1 MIEYK
6 QEKTTTR
13 QAKVEEKN
21 RKIGL
26 LGGTFDPV
34 HLGHV
39 RMAEACKEKLCLDE
53 VWWIPA
59 SVPPHKNRETTPYE
73 TRRTWISK
81 ALKGKS
87 GHSILDIENEREGKS
102 YTYHTL
108 LELHRREPNCQ
119 FYFLTGADSLEQL
132 HTWYHWE
139 DILDLC
145 VFVVTTRPGYDM
157 VVPDIVA
164 SVAQKSK
171 GGILRVDIDALDVSS
186 TEVRERVA
194 RKQAIEE
201 LIPEAIVDEVKE
213 SMEIKVEG
221 YKEILKNRLSV
232 KRYTHSVGVANTAA
246 RLAGMFNGNIEK
258 AYLAGLMHDYA
269 RELSE
274 EELLELTAKHDLS
287 TDGVELMQTSLLHG
301 PVGAW
306 LLEQEGLITDK
317 QVLDA
322 IRWHTTGHPD
332 MDQLA
337 RIIYISDYIEP
348 GRNFPGVDMLRQIT
362 NKDLNLGVLAGLDHT
377 LGFLVQ
383 RNNFIHPLSIAARN
397 RLLEEHVVEELS

>member
-1 MIEYK
+1 MSAFAE
-6 QEKTTTR
+6 ETT
-13 QAKVEEKN
+13 KKN

-39 RMAEACKEKLCLDE
+39 RMAEACKAQLSLDE
-53 VWWIPA
+53 IWWIPA
-59 SVPPHKNRETTPYE
+59 AVPPHKTRETSPYE
-73 TRRTWISK
+73 KRRAWIAK
-81 ALKGKS
+81 VLEGKD
-87 GHSILDIENEREGKS
+87 GHRILDIEKEREGKS

-108 LELHRREPNCQ
+108 LELHKREPDCH
-119 FYFLTGADSLEQL
+119 FYFLTGADSLNQL

-145 VFVVTTRPGYDM
+145 TFVATTRPGYDM
-157 VVPDIVA
+157 ELPEEIRIVA
-164 SVAQKSK
+164 EKSK
-171 GGILRVDIDALDVSS
+171 GGILRVEIDALDVSS
-186 TEVRERVA
+186 TEVRMRVA
-194 RKQAIEE
+194 NNQEIMH
-201 LIPEAIVDEVKE
+201 LIPQVIVDEVKE

-221 YKEILKNRLSV
+221 YKEILKHRLSV

-246 RLAGMFNGNIEK
+246 RLAGMFNGDIER

-274 EELLELTAKHDLS
+274 EELLELTAKHNLS
-287 TDGVELMQTSLLHG
+287 TDGVELMQTALLHG

-306 LLEQEGLITDK
+306 LLEQEGIITDQ

-348 GRNFPGVDMLRQIT
+348 GRNFPGVDVLRQIT

-397 RLLEEHVVEELS
+397 RLLEEHVVEDLS

>member
-1 MIEYK
+1 MRSDMAQKGIK
-6 QEKTTTR
+6 
-13 QAKVEEKN
+13 
-21 RKIGL
+21 KIGL
-26 LGGTFDPV
+26 FGGTFDPV
-34 HLGHV
+34 HMGHL
-39 RMAEACKEKLCLDE
+39 RMAEACKAQLGLDE
-53 VWWIPA
+53 IWWIPA
-59 SVPPHKNRETTPYE
+59 SVPPHKTRLTTPYE
-73 TRRTWISK
+73 VRREWIARTIDGK
-81 ALKGKS
+81 KG
-87 GHSILDIENEREGKS
+87 HCILDIEKEREGKS

-108 LELHRREPNCQ
+108 LELHEREPNCQ

-145 VFVVTTRPGYDM
+145 VFVVTTRPGYQLTI
-157 VVPDIVA
+157 PEQIKAVA
-164 SVAQKSK
+164 ENSK
-171 GGILRVDIDALDVSS
+171 GGILPVEIDALAISS
-186 TEVRERVA
+186 TEVRERVVRNQTIA
-194 RKQAIEE
+194 AWIPAEIIEE
-201 LIPEAIVDEVKE
+201 VRER
-213 SMEIKVEG
+213 MEIKVEG
-221 YKEILKNRLSV
+221 YKEILKKRLSV

-246 RLAGMFNGNIEK
+246 RLAGMFNGDIER

-269 RELSE
+269 RELPE
-274 EELLELTAKHDLS
+274 EELLELTAKHKLS

-306 LLEQEGLITDK
+306 LLEEEGLITDP

-348 GRNFPGVDMLRQIT
+348 GRNFPGVDVLRQIT

-383 RNNFIHPLSIAARN
+383 RNHFIHPLSIATRN
-397 RLLEEHVVEELS
+397 RLLEEHVVEDLS

>member
-1 MIEYK
+1 MSEAV
-6 QEKTTTR
+6 QNTT
-13 QAKVEEKN
+13 QK

-34 HLGHV
+34 HLGHMRV
-39 RMAEACKEKLCLDE
+39 AEACKEKLQLEE

-59 SVPPHKNRETTPYE
+59 SVPPHKTRQTTPYE
-73 TRRTWISK
+73 IRRAWIAK
-81 ALKGKS
+81 LLEGKR
-87 GHSILDIENEREGKS
+87 GHRILDIEKEREGKS

-108 LELHRREPNCQ
+108 LELEKREPDCQ
-119 FYFLTGADSLEQL
+119 FYFLTGADSLEGL
-132 HTWYHWE
+132 HTWHQWE
-139 DILDLC
+139 AILDLC
-145 VFVVTTRPGYDM
+145 VFVVTTRPGYDL
-157 VVPDIVA
+157 VLSDEIAAVA
-164 SVAQKSK
+164 KKSK
-171 GGILRVDIDALDVSS
+171 GGILPLEIDALPVSS

-194 RKQAIEE
+194 RNQSLEAWIPVAI
-201 LIPEAIVDEVKE
+201 IDEVKE
-213 SMEIKVEG
+213 RMEIKVEG
-221 YKEILKNRLSV
+221 YKEILKHRLSV
-232 KRYTHSVGVANTAA
+232 KRYTHSVSVANTAA
-246 RLAGMFNGNIEK
+246 RLAGMFNGDIER

-274 EELLELTAKHDLS
+274 EELLELTAKHNLS

-377 LGFLVQ
+377 LAFLMQ
-383 RNNFIHPLSIAARN
+383 RNHFIHPLSIATRN
-397 RLLEEHVVEELS
+397 RLLEEHVVEDLS

>member
-1 MIEYK
+1 MSVQLAPVITKY
-6 QEKTTTR
+6 R
-13 QAKVEEKN
+13 

-34 HLGHV
+34 HFGHL

-59 SVPPHKNRETTPYE
+59 SVPPHKNRQTTPYE
-73 TRRTWISK
+73 KRRAWIAQ
-81 ALKGKS
+81 ALEGKI
-87 GHSILDIENEREGKS
+87 GHRILDVEKEREGKS
-102 YTYHTL
+102 YTYDTL
-108 LELHRREPNCQ
+108 LELHRREPDCQ
-119 FYFLTGADSLEQL
+119 FYFLTGADSLDGL
-132 HTWYHWE
+132 NTWYRWE
-139 DILDLC
+139 NILDLC
-145 VFVVTTRPGYDM
+145 VFVVTTRPGYDLEI
-157 VVPDIVA
+157 PDEIA
-164 SVAQKSK
+164 SVAQKTK
-171 GGILRVDIDALDVSS
+171 GGILCVEIDALQISS

-194 RKQAIEE
+194 RGQSIEDLVPAA
-201 LIPEAIVDEVKE
+201 LINEVKE
-213 SMEIKVEG
+213 RMEIKVEG

-232 KRYTHSVGVANTAA
+232 KRYTHSIGVANTAA
-246 RLAGMFNGNIEK
+246 RLAGMFNGDIER

-269 RELSE
+269 RELTE
-274 EELLELTAKHDLS
+274 EELLELTAKHNLS

-306 LLEQEGLITDK
+306 LLEQEGLITDQ
-317 QVLDA
+317 QVLNA

-337 RIIYISDYIEP
+337 RIVYISDYIEP
-348 GRNFPGVDMLRQIT
+348 GRNFPGVDLLRQIA

-377 LGFLVQ
+377 LSFLVQ

-397 RLLEEHVVEELS
+397 RLLEEHVVEDLS

>member
-1 MIEYK
+1 MSMQK
-6 QEKTTTR
+6 NTTGPK
-13 QAKVEEKN
+13 AK

-34 HLGHV
+34 HLGHI
-39 RMAEACKEKLCLDE
+39 RMAEVCKEKLGLDE
-53 VWWIPA
+53 IWWIPA
-59 SVPPHKNRETTPYE
+59 SVPPHKTRQTTPYD
-73 TRRTWISK
+73 TRRAWIEKVLMGK
-81 ALKGKS
+81 A
-87 GHSILDIENEREGKS
+87 GHRILDIEKEREGKS

-108 LELHRREPNCQ
+108 LELHKREPDCC
-119 FYFLTGADSLEQL
+119 FYFLTGADSLDGL
-132 HTWYHWE
+132 HTWYHWQ

-145 VFVVTTRPGYDM
+145 TFVVTTRPGYDM
-157 VVPDIVA
+157 EISEEIQA
-164 SVAQKSK
+164 IAENSK
-171 GGILRVDIDALDVSS
+171 GGILCIEIDALNVSS

-194 RKQAIEE
+194 RSRIIDDLVPAAIM
-201 LIPEAIVDEVKE
+201 DEVQE
-213 SMEIKVEG
+213 SMEIKIEG

-232 KRYTHSVGVANTAA
+232 KRYTHSIGVANTAA
-246 RLAGMFNGNIEK
+246 RLAGMFNGDIER

-274 EELLELTAKHDLS
+274 EALLELTAKHNLS

-306 LLEQEGLITDK
+306 LLEQEGLITDQK
-317 QVLDA
+317 VLDA

-377 LGFLVQ
+377 LNFLIQ
-383 RNNFIHPLSIAARN
+383 RNNFIHPLSIATRN
-397 RLLEEHVVEELS
+397 RMLETYVTEDLS

>member
-1 MIEYK
+1 MSGQTK
-6 QEKTTTR
+6 
-13 QAKVEEKN
+13 QAK

-34 HLGHV
+34 HLGHI
-39 RMAEACKEKLCLDE
+39 RMAEACKAQLSLDE
-53 VWWIPA
+53 IWWIPA
-59 SVPPHKNRETTPYE
+59 SVPPHKERQTTAYE
-73 TRRTWISK
+73 TRRAWIERVLGGS
-81 ALKGKS
+81 A
-87 GHSILDIENEREGKS
+87 GHRILDIEKEREGKS

-108 LELHRREPNCQ
+108 LELHKREPDCQ
-119 FYFLTGADSLEQL
+119 FYFLTGADSIDGL

-145 VFVVTTRPGYDM
+145 TFVVTTRPGYDLALPDEIA
-157 VVPDIVA
+157 VVA
-164 SVAQKSK
+164 EKSK
-171 GGILRVDIDALDVSS
+171 GGILRIEIDALNVSS

-194 RKQAIEE
+194 RNLPIDV
-201 LIPEAIVDEVKE
+201 LIPEEIIGEVRD

-246 RLAGMFNGNIEK
+246 RLAGMFNGDIER

-269 RELSE
+269 RELTE
-274 EELLELTAKHDLS
+274 EELLELTAKHHLS

-306 LLEQEGLITDK
+306 LLEQEGLITDP

-337 RIIYISDYIEP
+337 RIVYISDYIEP
-348 GRNFPGVDMLRQIT
+348 GRNFPGVDVLRQIT

-377 LGFLVQ
+377 LSFLVQ
-383 RNNFIHPLSIAARN
+383 RNNFIHPLSVATRN
-397 RLLEEHVVEELS
+397 RLLEEHVVEDLS

>member
-1 MIEYK
+1 
-6 QEKTTTR
+6 
-13 QAKVEEKN
+13 
-21 RKIGL
+21 
-26 LGGTFDPV
+26 
-34 HLGHV
+34 
-39 RMAEACKEKLCLDE
+39 
-53 VWWIPA
+53 
-59 SVPPHKNRETTPYE
+59 
-73 TRRTWISK
+73 
-81 ALKGKS
+81 
-87 GHSILDIENEREGKS
+87 
-102 YTYHTL
+102 
-108 LELHRREPNCQ
+108 
-119 FYFLTGADSLEQL
+119 TGADSLEGL
-132 HTWYHWE
+132 TTWYHWE

-145 VFVVTTRPGYDM
+145 VFVVTTRPGYALEFSD
-157 VVPDIVA
+157 DIRAVA
-164 SVAQKSK
+164 EKSK
-171 GGILRVDIDALDVSS
+171 GGILCVEIDALDVSS

-194 RKQAIEE
+194 RGQTIADLIPQAIIEE
-201 LIPEAIVDEVKE
+201 VSE

-232 KRYTHSVGVANTAA
+232 KRYTHSIGVANTAA
-246 RLAGMFNGNIEK
+246 RLAGMFNGDIER

-269 RELSE
+269 RELTE
-274 EELLELTAKHDLS
+274 EELLELTAKHNLS

-306 LLEQEGLITDK
+306 LLEHEGLITDK

-348 GRNFPGVDMLRQIT
+348 GRNFPGVDVLRQIT

-383 RNNFIHPLSIAARN
+383 RNNFIHPLSIATRN
-397 RLLEEHVVEELS
+397 RLLEEHVVEDLS

>member
-1 MIEYK
+1 MSVQLAPVITKY
-6 QEKTTTR
+6 R
-13 QAKVEEKN
+13 

-34 HLGHV
+34 HFGHL

-59 SVPPHKNRETTPYE
+59 SVPPHKNRQTTPYE
-73 TRRTWISK
+73 KRRAWIAQ
-81 ALKGKS
+81 ALEGKI
-87 GHSILDIENEREGKS
+87 GHRILDVEKEREGKS
-102 YTYHTL
+102 YTYDTL
-108 LELHRREPNCQ
+108 LELHRREPGCQ
-119 FYFLTGADSLEQL
+119 FYFLTGADSLDGL
-132 HTWYHWE
+132 NTWYRWE
-139 DILDLC
+139 NILDLC
-145 VFVVTTRPGYDM
+145 VFVVTTRPGYDLEI
-157 VVPDIVA
+157 PDEIA
-164 SVAQKSK
+164 SVAQKTK
-171 GGILRVDIDALDVSS
+171 GGILCVEIDALQISS

-194 RKQAIEE
+194 RGQSIEDLVPAA
-201 LIPEAIVDEVKE
+201 LINEVKE
-213 SMEIKVEG
+213 RMEIKVEG

-232 KRYTHSVGVANTAA
+232 KRYTHSIGVANTAA
-246 RLAGMFNGNIEK
+246 RLAGMFNGDIER

-269 RELSE
+269 RELTE
-274 EELLELTAKHDLS
+274 EELLELTAKHNLS

-306 LLEQEGLITDK
+306 LLEQEGLITDQ
-317 QVLDA
+317 QVLNA

-337 RIIYISDYIEP
+337 RIVYISDYIEP
-348 GRNFPGVDMLRQIT
+348 GRNFPGVDLLRQIA

-377 LGFLVQ
+377 LSFLVQ

-397 RLLEEHVVEELS
+397 RLLEEHVVEDLS

>member
-1 MIEYK
+1 MSG
-6 QEKTTTR
+6 QANKTR
-13 QAKVEEKN
+13 

-34 HLGHV
+34 HFGHI
-39 RMAEACKEKLCLDE
+39 RMAEACKAQLALDE
-53 VWWIPA
+53 IWWIPA
-59 SVPPHKNRETTPYE
+59 SVPPHKTRQTTPYDK
-73 TRRTWISK
+73 RRAWVEQAIS
-81 ALKGKS
+81 GKT
-87 GHSILDIENEREGKS
+87 GHYILDIEKEREGKS

-108 LELHRREPNCQ
+108 LELHEREPDCG
-119 FYFLTGADSLEQL
+119 FYFLTGADSLEGL
-132 HTWYHWE
+132 TTWYHWE

-145 VFVVTTRPGYDM
+145 VFVVTTRPGYALEFSD
-157 VVPDIVA
+157 DIRAVA
-164 SVAQKSK
+164 EKSK
-171 GGILRVDIDALDVSS
+171 GGILCVEIDALDVSS

-194 RKQAIEE
+194 RGQTIADLIPQAIIEE
-201 LIPEAIVDEVKE
+201 VSE

-232 KRYTHSVGVANTAA
+232 KRYTHSIGVANTAA
-246 RLAGMFNGNIEK
+246 RLAGMFNGDIER

-269 RELSE
+269 RELTE
-274 EELLELTAKHDLS
+274 EELLELTAKHNLS

-306 LLEQEGLITDK
+306 LLEHEGLITDK

-348 GRNFPGVDMLRQIT
+348 GRNFPGVDVLRQIT

-383 RNNFIHPLSIAARN
+383 RNNFIHPLSIATRN
-397 RLLEEHVVEELS
+397 RLLEEHVVEDLS

>member
-1 MIEYK
+1 MSVQLAPVITK
-6 QEKTTTR
+6 HR
-13 QAKVEEKN
+13 

-34 HLGHV
+34 HFGHL

-59 SVPPHKNRETTPYE
+59 SVPPHKNRQTTPYE
-73 TRRTWISK
+73 KRRAWITQ
-81 ALKGKS
+81 ALEGKI
-87 GHSILDIENEREGKS
+87 GHRILDVEKEREGKS
-102 YTYHTL
+102 YTYDTL
-108 LELHRREPNCQ
+108 LELHRREPDCQ
-119 FYFLTGADSLEQL
+119 FYFLTGADSLDGL
-132 HTWYHWE
+132 NTWYRWE
-139 DILDLC
+139 NILDLC
-145 VFVVTTRPGYDM
+145 VFVVTTRPGYDLEI
-157 VVPDIVA
+157 PDEIA
-164 SVAQKSK
+164 SVAQKTK
-171 GGILRVDIDALDVSS
+171 GGILCVEIDALQISS

-194 RKQAIEE
+194 RGQSIEDLVPAA
-201 LIPEAIVDEVKE
+201 LINEVKE
-213 SMEIKVEG
+213 RMEIKVEG

-232 KRYTHSVGVANTAA
+232 KRYTHSIGVANTAA
-246 RLAGMFNGNIEK
+246 RLAGMFNGDIER

-269 RELSE
+269 RELTE
-274 EELLELTAKHDLS
+274 EELLELTAKHNLS

-306 LLEQEGLITDK
+306 LLEQEGLITDQ
-317 QVLDA
+317 QVLNA

-337 RIIYISDYIEP
+337 RIVYISDYIEP
-348 GRNFPGVDMLRQIT
+348 GRNFPGVDLLRQIT

-377 LGFLVQ
+377 LSFLVQ

-397 RLLEEHVVEELS
+397 RLLEEHIVEDLS

>member
-1 MIEYK
+1 MSTMQNQPVVK
-6 QEKTTTR
+6 
-13 QAKVEEKN
+13 
-21 RKIGL
+21 KIGL

-39 RMAEACKEKLCLDE
+39 RMAEACKAQLGLDE
-53 VWWIPA
+53 IWWIPA
-59 SVPPHKNRETTPYE
+59 SVPPHKTRQTTPYDI
-73 TRRTWISK
+73 RRAWLSK
-81 ALKGKS
+81 VIDGKD
-87 GHSILDIENEREGKS
+87 GYRILDIEREREGKS

-108 LELHRREPNCQ
+108 LELHKRETNCQ

-139 DILDLC
+139 EILELC
-145 VFVVTTRPGYDM
+145 TFVATTRPGYDLKIAED
-157 VVPDIVA
+157 VLAVA
-164 SVAQKSK
+164 EKSK
-171 GGILRVDIDALDVSS
+171 GGILCVEIDALDVSS

-194 RKQAIEE
+194 RCQSIEAM
-201 LIPEAIVDEVKE
+201 IPAEIIKEVNN

-221 YKEILKNRLSV
+221 YKEILKKRLSV

-246 RLAGMFNGNIEK
+246 RLAGMFNGDIER

-269 RELSE
+269 REMTE
-274 EELLELTAKHDLS
+274 EELLELAAKHNLS

-301 PVGAW
+301 PIGAW
-306 LLEQEGLITDK
+306 LLEQEGLITDP

-348 GRNFPGVDMLRQIT
+348 GRNFPGVDVLRQIT

-377 LGFLVQ
+377 LTFLIQ
-383 RNNFIHPLSIAARN
+383 RNHFIHPLSIAARN
-397 RLLEEHVVEELS
+397 RMLEEHVVEDLS

>member
-1 MIEYK
+1 MSGNENAMK
-6 QEKTTTR
+6 QK
-13 QAKVEEKN
+13 

-39 RMAEACKEKLCLDE
+39 RMAEACKAQLGLDE
-53 VWWIPA
+53 IWWIPA
-59 SVPPHKNRETTPYE
+59 SVPPHKTRQTTPYDK
-73 TRRTWISK
+73 RREWIAKTIEGK
-81 ALKGKS
+81 A
-87 GHSILDIENEREGKS
+87 GHRILDIEKEREGKS

-108 LELHRREPNCQ
+108 QELHKREPDCQ
-119 FYFLTGADSLEQL
+119 FYFLTGADSLDGL

-145 VFVVTTRPGYDM
+145 TFVVTTRPGYDM
-157 VVPDIVA
+157 EISEEVQFA
-164 SVAQKSK
+164 AERSK
-171 GGILRVDIDALDVSS
+171 GGILRVEIDALDVSS

-194 RKQAIEE
+194 RNRSIVG
-201 LIPEAIVDEVKE
+201 LIPDAIMDEVRGR
-213 SMEIKVEG
+213 MEIKVEG

-246 RLAGMFNGNIEK
+246 RLAGMFNGDIER

-269 RELSE
+269 RELPE
-274 EELLELTAKHDLS
+274 EELLELTAKYNLS

-317 QVLDA
+317 RVLDA

-332 MDQLA
+332 MDQLG

-348 GRNFPGVDMLRQIT
+348 GRNFPGVDVLRQIT
-362 NKDLNLGVLAGLDHT
+362 NKNLNLGVLAGLDHT
-377 LGFLVQ
+377 LSFLMQ
-383 RNNFIHPLSIAARN
+383 RNNFIHPLSIATRN

>member
-1 MIEYK
+1 MSAPMTK
-6 QEKTTTR
+6 K
-13 QAKVEEKN
+13 AK
-21 RKIGL
+21 RKIGI

-39 RMAEACKEKLCLDE
+39 RMAEACKAQLALDE

-73 TRRTWISK
+73 TRRAWIAQ
-81 ALKGKS
+81 ALQGRA
-87 GHSILDIENEREGKS
+87 GHHILDIEKEREGKS

-108 LELHRREPNCQ
+108 LELHKREPNCQ
-119 FYFLTGADSLEQL
+119 FYFLTGADSLDQL

-145 VFVVTTRPGYDM
+145 TFVATTRPGYDLELSEEIR
-157 VVPDIVA
+157 IVA
-164 SVAQKSK
+164 ETSK
-171 GGILRVDIDALDVSS
+171 GGILRVEIDALDVSS
-186 TEVRERVA
+186 TEVRVRVA
-194 RKQAIEE
+194 RNQSIDGM
-201 LIPEAIVDEVKE
+201 IPSVIINEVKE
-213 SMEIKVEG
+213 RMEIKVEG

-232 KRYTHSVGVANTAA
+232 KRYTHSIGVANTAA
-246 RLAGMFNGNIEK
+246 RLAGMFNGDIER

-269 RELSE
+269 RELTE
-274 EELLELTAKHDLS
+274 EELLELTAKHNLS

-306 LLEQEGLITDK
+306 LLEYEGIITDK

-337 RIIYISDYIEP
+337 RIVYISDYIEP
-348 GRNFPGVDMLRQIT
+348 GRNFPGVDVLRQIT
-362 NKDLNLGVLAGLDHT
+362 NKNLNLGVLAGLDHT
-377 LGFLVQ
+377 LSFLVQ
-383 RNNFIHPLSIAARN
+383 RNNFIHPLSIATRN
-397 RLLEEHVVEELS
+397 RLLEEHVVEDLS